1 MRKFSISKAL
11 GFSLVLIIIIE
22 IIFLVMGLLF
32 GWFIVYCKNGA
43 ICGSQLEGYLY
54 YSTYTVIPLF
64 ILVFAT
70 HLLYQVFK
78 STKKN

>member
-1 MRKFSISKAL
+1 MKKLNLPKAF
-11 GFSLVLIIIIE
+11 GFSLIVTLIIE
-22 IIFLVMGLLF
+22 ITFFIVGFILE
-32 GWFIVYCKNGA
+32 WFKVYCKTGV

-78 STKKN
+78 SKK